1 MKCSECEGLIYDYLD
16 NELEFEISEQM
27 KLHFKEC
34 LHCNKEFVTMQQ
46 ALATFKYEINSVKV
60 GEDFTHKVMLEINIQ
75 EVSTVFSYAIV
86 GLLGSMGLA
95 VIIFTILL
103 YPVLQIVTKY
113 TVQLFTLWFGIAS
126 ALSFDNVLLVFF
138 STVLLLIAM
147 AMRGVMHME
156 EGQV

>member
-1 MKCSECEGLIYDYLD
+1 MKCSECEDLIYDYLD
-16 NELEFEISEQM
+16 DELELELSEQM
-27 KLHFKEC
+27 KLHFEEC
-34 LHCNKEFVTMQQ
+34 LHCNKEFIDIQQ
-46 ALATFKYEINSVKV
+46 ALATFKDELNSVKV
-60 GEDFTHKVMLEINIQ
+60 SEDFTQKVMLEINNQ
-75 EVSTVFSYAIV
+75 EVSTFFSYAIV

-95 VIIFTILL
+95 AIISTILL

-113 TVQLFTLWFGIAS
+113 TVEFFTLWLRMAS

-138 STVLLLIAM
+138 SIVLLLIAM

>member
-1 MKCSECEGLIYDYLD
+1 MKCSECEDLIYDYLD
-16 NELEFEISEQM
+16 NELEFDIGEQM
-27 KLHFKEC
+27 KLHLEEC
-34 LHCNKEFVTMQQ
+34 LQCNNNFLDMQQ
-46 ALATFKYEINSVKV
+46 ALATFKDELNSVKV
-60 GEDFTHKVMLEINIQ
+60 SEDFTQKVMLEINNQ
-75 EVSTVFSYAIV
+75 EVSNFFSYAIV

-95 VIIFTILL
+95 VIICTILL

-113 TVQLFTLWFGIAS
+113 TVEFFTLWLRMAS

-138 STVLLLIAM
+138 SIVLLFIAM